1 MMKSSLCTY
10 GAMASGSSTAP
21 RFDRHRQDF
30 RSPTALN
37 TAFMAMFLM
46 NRGITFSTGDF
57 SLATLA
63 ANLERRV
70 WVLFSRPIRW
80 CTAAQIS
87 EKV

>member
-1 MMKSSLCTY
+1 
-10 GAMASGSSTAP
+10 MASGSSTAP

>member
-1 MMKSSLCTY
+1 MNINTLTIKAQEALQ
-10 GAMASGSSTAP
+10 A
-21 RFDRHRQDF
+21 
-30 RSPTALN
+30 ALN
-37 TAFMAMFLM
+37 LARE
-46 NRGITFSTGDF
+46 RGQQAVEPLHLLAVLIREDD